1 MKVAHIYASKAKLNS
16 GDFMIG
22 IAAKQYVSQMILNRN
37 DIQYQDLDC
46 RDASLYKE
54 SNLDV
59 LNSFDA
65 IIVGAGGLLLPDS
78 AANTVSCW
86 QWIIHKDVLRKI
98 KAPIYVV
105 SIGYNLFYGQNMAM
119 QNHTNNIETPQ
130 RLIILRENLRELMNV
145 ARHFTMRHQDDIE
158 DTLKIVGEE
167 YRSKINLELCPTIW
181 YTSTYWKPQ
190 YTVQDAKYV
199 AIEVKDDREWRRYH
213 KISKAAFYEQLE
225 QFVRDCQAKSI
236 PICYMSH
243 DGSKNF
249 YKHLQSKHI
258 SIPYL
263 DNSSANESSILNN
276 YKQVKLLL
284 CSAGHSQMMA
294 YGVGIPTI
302 SLVSHPKLKRFC
314 EDINN
319 MYFVEINKTFNIYPL
334 LVQYMSVLTAND
346 PKNNQRQDGL

>member
-1 MKVAHIYASKAKLNS
+1 MKVAHIYASKAKQNS

-22 IAAKQYVSQMILNRN
+22 IATKRYVSELLLKNSSIEYHDM
-37 DIQYQDLDC
+37 DC
-46 RDASLYKE
+46 RDVSLYKE

-98 KAPIYVV
+98 KTPIYVV

-130 RLIILRENLRELMNV
+130 RLVVLRENLRELLRLAV
-145 ARHFTMRHQDDIE
+145 HFTMRHQDDIE
-158 DTLKIVGEE
+158 DTLKIVGDD

-213 KISKAAFYEQLE
+213 KIGKAVFYEQLE
-225 QFVRDCQAKSI
+225 QFVHHCQANSI
-236 PICYMSH
+236 PVCYMSH

-314 EDINN
+314 EDTNDDKFIEINN
-319 MYFVEINKTFNIYPL
+319 STNLCKDLIKMTNPILSEE
-334 LVQYMSVLTAND
+334 
-346 PKNNQRQDGL
+346 